1 MDQAAGRSFRD
12 RVAGALLAPLEAPD
26 VHDLRARLIPPDVAV
41 DLDVHGGTDA
51 AVLVPLYEQD
61 GEVHAVFTRRREDLR
76 RHAGEISFPGG
87 LAEPDEELPAAALRE
102 SEEELGLAPADVELV
117 GALPSVHTRVTGIL
131 IVPFVGLLHAPPRFT
146 PNEAEIAEILEF
158 PLAQLMAATTERE
171 FEFESRR
178 FRTFVFDME
187 GQVIWGATAR
197 ILHSFLELLSE

>member
-1 MDQAAGRSFRD
+1 M
-12 RVAGALLAPLEAPD
+12 
-26 VHDLRARLIPPDVAV
+26 
-41 DLDVHGGTDA
+41 
-51 AVLVPLYEQD
+51 
-61 GEVHAVFTRRREDLR
+61 
-76 RHAGEISFPGG
+76 
-87 LAEPDEELPAAALRE
+87 
-102 SEEELGLAPADVELV
+102 
-117 GALPSVHTRVTGIL
+117 HTRVTGIL

>member
-12 RVAGALLAPLEAPD
+12 RVAGALLAPLDAPD
-26 VHDLRARLIPPDVAV
+26 VHEVPP
-41 DLDVHGGTDA
+41 GTALA
-51 AVLVPLYEQD
+51 AVLVPVLMAG
-61 GEVHAVFTRRREDLR
+61 GEVRIVFTRRTDTLS

-87 LAEPDEELPAAALRE
+87 LAEPGEQLPEAALRE
-102 SEEELGLAPADVELV
+102 SEEELGLAPADVELI

-197 ILHSFLELLSE
+197 ILHSLLELLSE